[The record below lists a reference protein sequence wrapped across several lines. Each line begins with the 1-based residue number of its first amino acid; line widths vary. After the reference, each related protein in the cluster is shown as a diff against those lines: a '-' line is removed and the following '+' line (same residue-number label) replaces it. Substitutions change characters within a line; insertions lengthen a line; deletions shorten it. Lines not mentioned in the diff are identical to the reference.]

1 MSQMTYSATCDNSA
15 SATQTQTHRGIVGR
29 QRQGLNQNN
38 ASSTQ
43 LNSTQRQHQ
52 HWQLFKSALYT
63 PRNRNTYLDNALQNK
78 ISQRFGVMLLKE
90 FVQTNHLH
98 LQSNVSH
105 QWSTQKLVLKW

>member
-15 SATQTQTHRGIVGR
+15 STTQTQTHSGIVGR

-43 LNSTQRQHQ
+43 LNSTQFNSTTTPALAVIQESIIYTKESQHISR
-52 HWQLFKSALYT
+52 H
-63 PRNRNTYLDNALQNK
+63 ALQNK

-90 FVQTNHLH
+90 FAQTNHLH

-105 QWSTQKLVLKW
+105 QWFTQ